1 MDFNNLELIGLAFLS
16 GVNIAEEVE
25 RLEDEEQDKLEYE
38 KCRGIPESE
47 IYGEHKIEEK
57 ETHFEV
63 GDKVKVI
70 DIGTSMMGFGIGDI
84 CTITKVY
91 DTKTPEYE
99 ILRDKDNSTYGY
111 AEKEKIIK
119 VNESEDK

>member
-1 MDFNNLELIGLAFLS
+1 
-16 GVNIAEEVE
+16 
-25 RLEDEEQDKLEYE
+25 
-38 KCRGIPESE
+38 
-47 IYGEHKIEEK
+47 
-57 ETHFEV
+57 
-63 GDKVKVI
+63 
-70 DIGTSMMGFGIGDI
+70 MMGFGIGDI

-119 VNESEDK
+119 VNEIVTEVE

>member
-1 MDFNNLELIGLAFLS
+1 MDFNKLELIGLAFLS

-25 RLEDEEQDKLEYE
+25 RLEDEEQDKLECE
-38 KCRGIPESE
+38 ECQVIHESE
-47 IYGEHKIEEK
+47 MCEEHKIGEK

-70 DIGTSMMGFGIGDI
+70 DIGTSMMGFELGDI
-84 CTITKVY
+84 CTITGVC
-91 DTKTPEYE
+91 DAVSHEYE
-99 ILRDKDNSTYGY
+99 IIRDEDNETYGY
-111 AEKEKIIK
+111 AEEDKIIK